1 VICIDTSSLIAFL
14 EGESGPDVDLVAQVL
29 RNYTGILA
37 PVTVSEVLSDPKIP
51 SDLVEILMEI
61 PVLPLTDGYWARS
74 GRLRALAR
82 RHGRKANL
90 PDTLIA
96 QCCLDND
103 VPLITRD
110 GDFEVFSRM
119 AALVIL

>member
-1 VICIDTSSLIAFL
+1 MICIDTSSLIAFL

-37 PVTVSEVLSDPKIP
+37 PVTVSEILSDPKILP
-51 SDLVEILMEI
+51 DLVEILREI
-61 PVLPLTDGYWARS
+61 PVLPLTDGYWERS

-82 RHGRKANL
+82 RQGRMANL

-96 QCCLDND
+96 QCCLDNE
-103 VPLITRD
+103 VALITRD
-110 GDFEVFSRM
+110 RDFEVFSRM
-119 AALVIL
+119 AGLVIL